1 MCVESWTAAAIA
13 DPLTVCCGRGTRR
26 LSLHLA
32 LRIEALEDEA
42 AVIAEQ
48 FLHPDRSKKDDGIVI
63 IPLNTL
69 ALAPWALHHDPFYND
84 VPC

>member
-1 MCVESWTAAAIA
+1 MCVKSWSAATIA
-13 DPLTVCCGRGTRR
+13 DPLAVFGARSARR
-26 LSLHLA
+26 LPLHLA

-48 FLHPDRSKKDDGIVI
+48 FMHPDRSKKDDGIII

-69 ALAPWALHHDPFYND
+69 ALAPWALHHEPFYND